1 MVCVE
6 EIILQKLFN
15 YNARVVRITIR
26 YDMIC
31 VLSITITGGR
41 HHSDT
46 HHSDTHHSDSHHSDK
61 CDNCRPI
68 VCILRV
74 GMVSVGKVRQ

>member
-41 HHSDT
+41 HHSD
-46 HHSDTHHSDSHHSDK
+46 SHHSDK

-68 VCILRV
+68 VCILEEPDA
-74 GMVSVGKVRQ
+74 